1 MTDNPCI
8 KQFRNVFSGMMYS
21 VYIVFGKLETFL
33 EKENVAMLGSTI
45 GTMKHHRIGKK
56 LINPRLGHNTTLCC
70 TMKHHRIGKKLLN
83 PRLGHNTTLCC
94 LTKSDQVPCSI
105 YIRFRRQQTPRW
117 EGMVLSV
124 CFRKTVWDTLTKERQ
139 YCAECSWIL

>member
-1 MTDNPCI
+1 M
-8 KQFRNVFSGMMYS
+8 FS

-94 LTKSDQVPCSI
+94 LTISDQVPCSI
-105 YIRFRRQQTPRW
+105 YPIPKATNTEMRGNGVICLLQKN
-117 EGMVLSV
+117 SV
-124 CFRKTVWDTLTKERQ
+124 RYIDKRKT
-139 YCAECSWIL
+139 ILC